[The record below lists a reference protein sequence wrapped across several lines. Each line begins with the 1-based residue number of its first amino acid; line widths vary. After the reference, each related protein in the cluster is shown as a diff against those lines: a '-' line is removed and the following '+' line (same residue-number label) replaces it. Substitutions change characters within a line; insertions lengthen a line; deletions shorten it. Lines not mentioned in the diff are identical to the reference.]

1 MNITSMYHNKASK
14 WLTIAVAIFAVMTS
28 ACSSDDTPK
37 WQELSI
43 ADTGVILREGETGAV
58 SFTGGSSDYTV
69 TITNPEVATCEIET
83 SEYAV
88 RFNKQML
95 HITPHQEG
103 NSVISIVDNV
113 NGSSITVTVR
123 VVEPYIIGRTLVNLT
138 DYTNEIFKKGT
149 CLCLMKGGKFML
161 FDDPQP
167 NSSSID
173 LKGCEPTLQGN
184 YAIESDATGR
194 YITYSYIEASHIT
207 AFKFTINDEAYQY
220 LSQWPAISYD
230 WDGFTTFLISM
241 ANVFDQTRAV
251 YFAES
256 TIRLPYSITL
266 Q

>member
-1 MNITSMYHNKASK
+1 MDKNKTSKLLFLAV
-14 WLTIAVAIFAVMTS
+14 TIIAALMS
-28 ACSSDDTPK
+28 ACSSDDDPK
-37 WQELSI
+37 WQDLSI
-43 ADTGVILREGETGAV
+43 ADPGIILREGESATV

-113 NGSSITVTVR
+113 NGSSITLSVR
-123 VVEPYIIGRTLVNLT
+123 VVEPYIIGRTSVNLT

-251 YFAES
+251 YLAES

-266 Q
+266 QQ